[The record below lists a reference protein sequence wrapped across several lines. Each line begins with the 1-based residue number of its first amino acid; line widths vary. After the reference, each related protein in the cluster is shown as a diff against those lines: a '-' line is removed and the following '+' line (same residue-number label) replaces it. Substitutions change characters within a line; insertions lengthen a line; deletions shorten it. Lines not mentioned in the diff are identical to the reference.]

1 MVTERGRLCDRI
13 SFSRRRETCVEEQ
26 LEGQRADTTLGG
38 YYKEYMYITIRSL
51 FRVERQEDTVCEVP
65 RTQVSFILLVD
76 FEYRR
81 WADSSNFCCWG

>member
-1 MVTERGRLCDRI
+1 M
-13 SFSRRRETCVEEQ
+13 SRNNLKAREPIP
-26 LEGQRADTTLGG
+26 LSEGTI
-38 YYKEYMYITIRSL
+38 KSIYITIRSL
-51 FRVERQEDTVCEVP
+51 FRVESQEDTVCEVP